1 LLREYSGLSKRSRA
15 QVLIVLASIVNIDVV
30 LRTAL
35 GFSLI
40 VATGVIGFV
49 EGLRVN
55 LVEVTDNLANLTLIE
70 RVVCRLVCRIAV
82 VLVSLV
88 VDLVVARLVVR
99 ISISNTR
106 S

>member
-1 LLREYSGLSKRSRA
+1 
-15 QVLIVLASIVNIDVV
+15 VLASVVNTDVV

-35 GFSLI
+35 GFGLM
-40 VATGVIGFV
+40 VAVGVIGFV

-70 RVVCRLVCRIAV
+70 RVVRRLVCRIAV
-82 VLVSLV
+82 VLTSLV
-88 VDLVVARLVVR
+88 VDLAVVRLVVG
-99 ISISNTR
+99 ISTSNTR